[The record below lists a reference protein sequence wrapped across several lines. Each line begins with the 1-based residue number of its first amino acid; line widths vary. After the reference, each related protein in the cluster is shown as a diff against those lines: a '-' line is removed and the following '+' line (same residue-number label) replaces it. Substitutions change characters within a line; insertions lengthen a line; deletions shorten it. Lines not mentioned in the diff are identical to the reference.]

1 MQEVNNVSI
10 YSLVDVINTLYKI
23 DGDEAYEFASELT
36 GLSVDALAGIV
47 NEKMSDYV
55 Y

>member
-1 MQEVNNVSI
+1 MIDVNDVPI
-10 YSLVDVINTLYKI
+10 YSLVEVINTLYKV
-23 DGDEAYEFASELT
+23 DGDEAYEFANELT

-47 NEKMSDYV
+47 NEKMSDYI